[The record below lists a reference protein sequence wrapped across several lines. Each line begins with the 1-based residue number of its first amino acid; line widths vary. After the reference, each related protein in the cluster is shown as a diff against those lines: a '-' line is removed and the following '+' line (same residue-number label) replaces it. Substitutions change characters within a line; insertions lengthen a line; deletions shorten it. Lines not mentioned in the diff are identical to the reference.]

1 MITAISN
8 DISYNDVFKYQA
20 ECLAT
25 KGDIFLIV
33 SSSGNSENVVRLA
46 KYAKRKGLKVISFTG
61 FTGGKLRK
69 NSDINIHVNVSNY
82 GLAEDSHHIL
92 MHIIMQYL
100 RQKYLTSSLLKTKF

>member
-33 SSSGNSENVVRLA
+33 SSSGNSENVVRPA
-46 KYAKRKGLKVISFTG
+46 KYAKRKGLK
-61 FTGGKLRK
+61 
-69 NSDINIHVNVSNY
+69 
-82 GLAEDSHHIL
+82 
-92 MHIIMQYL
+92 
-100 RQKYLTSSLLKTKF
+100 